1 MTVTEKQSVKDFPK
15 NIRPILNYIFNYFEI
30 SNNGRKIKSSIKIRL
45 SKDNSVLLEI
55 YATGN
60 AKIMISIINIE
71 TTNDISR

>member
-1 MTVTEKQSVKDFPK
+1 MVTEKQSVKDFPK

-45 SKDNSVLLEI
+45 SKDNSVLAEI
-55 YATGN
+55 YANTGN

>member
-1 MTVTEKQSVKDFPK
+1 MVTEKQSVKDFPK

>member
-1 MTVTEKQSVKDFPK
+1 MMVTEKQSVKDFPK